1 MDFAAI
7 IARVQRLLTSP
18 ATEWDVIAGEAAD
31 VQKIYMNYV
40 GPLLIAAA
48 IATAIA
54 LLMVGYGI
62 GGVLQYFV
70 VQVVLGLIGVYV
82 VAFVI
87 NMLAPT
93 FGATADMGQAFKLAA
108 YSPTSSWVGSL
119 FVIVPVLGAIVAVVG
134 ALYSL
139 YIFYVGLPKLM
150 RPPQDKVVVYVL
162 AIIGVMIVI
171 YLVIGAIT
179 ANMLPAMTPLT
190 RSY

>member
-7 IARVQRLLTSP
+7 IARVQRLLMSP

-40 GPLLIAAA
+40 GPLVILAA
-48 IATAIA
+48 IASALG
-54 LLMVGYGI
+54 LLMIGFGVGAI
-62 GGVLQYFV
+62 LQYFI
-70 VQVVLGLIGVYV
+70 VQVVLGLISVYI

-108 YSPTSSWVGSL
+108 YSPTSSWIGALFSIIPVVGTL
-119 FVIVPVLGAIVAVVG
+119 IAIAG

-139 YIFYVGLPKLM
+139 YVFYVGLPKLM
-150 RPPQDKVVVYVL
+150 RPPQDKLIVYVL

-171 YLVIGAIT
+171 YIIIGAI
-179 ANMLPAMTPLT
+179 AASMLPAMTPLT
-190 RSY
+190 RTY